1 MSLLAFM
8 RMVRTG
14 DIQGGEPVSVDE
26 VVANGE
32 KVLGS
37 TRVIRKFALGGA
49 GRAGGAGGRSGSRR
63 GGF

>member
-1 MSLLAFM
+1 MSLLAFL
-8 RMVRTG
+8 RMVRTW

-49 GRAGGAGGRSGSRR
+49 G
-63 GGF
+63 

>member
-1 MSLLAFM
+1 MILQRSVKVEAGDEPMSLLAFL
-8 RMVRTG
+8 RMVRTW

-49 GRAGGAGGRSGSRR
+49 G
-63 GGF
+63 